1 MIRHADVNASTTR
14 YLTPCVSLS
23 PRRSS
28 HSPPPTV
35 ALCLQGFLSLLPVYL
50 DHLLFPT
57 LSDAAFLTEIHHVNA
72 DGMDAG
78 AAAFGS

>member
-1 MIRHADVNASTTR
+1 M
-14 YLTPCVSLS
+14 
-23 PRRSS
+23 
-28 HSPPPTV
+28 
-35 ALCLQGFLSLLPVYL
+35 SLLPVYL

-78 AAAFGS
+78 AAALGS